1 MIRVI
6 GFKDI
11 YSAWESQVISII
23 DEYLE
28 DDNQGRDAKSKYVQA
43 IQTEFIVKA
52 PKVLCLQLNRVDYQ
66 NEKVFKHKNKVEIY
80 KQIELDRFMIQNQEK
95 SQLMLTMMLCS
106 QVTIF
111 N

>member
-28 DDNQGRDAKSKYVQA
+28 DDNTTQGRDSKSKYVQA

-52 PKVLCLQLNRVDYQ
+52 PKVLCLQLNRVDFQ

-80 KQIELDRFMIQNQEK
+80 KQIELDRFMIQNQQKNKKVRE
-95 SQLMLTMMLCS
+95 
-106 QVTIF
+106 
-111 N
+111 

>member
-28 DDNQGRDAKSKYVQA
+28 DDSFSTKDVKSKYVQA
-43 IQTEFIVKA
+43 I
-52 PKVLCLQLNRVDYQ
+52 
-66 NEKVFKHKNKVEIY
+66 
-80 KQIELDRFMIQNQEK
+80 
-95 SQLMLTMMLCS
+95 
-106 QVTIF
+106 
-111 N
+111 

>member
-28 DDNQGRDAKSKYVQA
+28 DDTVSKDSKYVQA
-43 IQTEFIVKA
+43 IQTEFIEKA
-52 PKVLCLQLNRVDYQ
+52 PKVLCLQLNRMDYQ
-66 NEKVFKHKNKVEIY
+66 NK
-80 KQIELDRFMIQNQEK
+80 
-95 SQLMLTMMLCS
+95 
-106 QVTIF
+106 
-111 N
+111 